1 MSEDRN
7 SKRRT
12 APEGPTNVAF
22 PRRQLGRVEHDERG
36 NARME
41 WALMPEH
48 AARADRVVLELIEE
62 PDSGGGAGKPPPVA
76 RAAGAAFQPYGG
88 GASTPFAPAEPAD
101 APRKPKDLRKL
112 GEWLKMTRELE
123 ARRKEGERGD

>member
-7 SKRRT
+7 NKRRT
-12 APEGPTNVAF
+12 APEGPTSEAF
-22 PRRQLGRVEHDERG
+22 PRHKLGRVEHDERG

-41 WALMPEH
+41 WALMPEN
-48 AARADRVVLELIEE
+48 ATPEERVVLALLEE

-76 RAAGAAFQPYGG
+76 RAARAAFQPYGG
-88 GASTPFAPAEPAD
+88 GTPFAPAEPEA

-123 ARRKEGERGD
+123 ARRKNGERGD